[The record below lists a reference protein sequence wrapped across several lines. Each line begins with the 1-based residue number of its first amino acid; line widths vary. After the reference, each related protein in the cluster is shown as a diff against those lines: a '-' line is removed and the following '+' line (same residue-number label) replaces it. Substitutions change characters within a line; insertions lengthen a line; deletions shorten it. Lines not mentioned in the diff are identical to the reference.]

1 MLKYNGH
8 ILKVG
13 SGTIKYTFT
22 PPTYTV
28 TCTATHGSVTAT
40 PSQGISGTLI
50 TLSNTPDS
58 GYEFDYY
65 TVNGITLVGNTFTL
79 TEDVTVE
86 CVFKEIVVTYD
97 YFTFK
102 AKDTGTYKCDQAYMC
117 AKKYNNG
124 SYLKDLDTGT
134 EYSIN
139 GNDAMSWTLTAG
151 HTYELCWTDADIT
164 ATRNYNP
171 TAYDSASYPC
181 IYSDSSNNPPRHL
194 AEVYSIDFW
203 HKPYWS
209 NFNMFNVTVIPQSA
223 ANIHRSAELISCAR
237 LFYNAPLTCN
247 IEPFILAMQQV
258 CPNLTTTSGCFS
270 GCTSAPDYA
279 YCLATYPNWF

>member
-86 CVFKEIVVTYD
+86 CVFKEIPVVTYD

-102 AKDTGTYKCDQAYMC
+102 ACSNWTCMGDPAYWC
-117 AKKYNNG
+117 AKVYSNSG
-124 SYLKDLDTGT
+124 LYDLTSGT
-134 EYSIN
+134 RSN
-139 GNDAMSWTLTAG
+139 LNTSGDAMNWTVTAD
-151 HTYELCWTDADIT
+151 HMYRLEWVPQDVET
-164 ATRNYNP
+164 TRNYNP
-171 TAYDSASYPC
+171 ARFLQYPVFYGTVTMDGIGE
-181 IYSDSSNNPPRHL
+181 IYSL
-194 AEVYSIDFW
+194 DFW
-203 HKPYWS
+203 DKAEWYNVRFS
-209 NFNMFNVTVIPQSA
+209 NATVIPQNA
-223 ANIHRSAELISCAR
+223 ANIHRGGNLTNCR
-237 LFYNAPLTCN
+237 MLFLNANLTCP
-247 IEPFILAMQQV
+247 IIPFIEAMLEA
-258 CPNLTTTSGCFS
+258 CPNLTDTYRCFFNCS
-270 GCTSAPDYA
+270 SPDYA
-279 YCLATYPNWF
+279 EACERYPEWTID